1 MLSRCSPY
9 YTCWRRRNR
18 AAAPRQS
25 TGKARVMGREGAS
38 CGQRPFLHPGT
49 SGSLRW
55 HPSRVLG
62 WGWQK
67 QQERCRLGSEWEAQ
81 IGISWCQPLRI
92 KPLMSQ
98 KGGLVYLILSGGRTL
113 IYAALGSPLPC
124 RFTRRFSMRAASL
137 TEIKGSPQSPRYYAQ
152 MYKSGLNI

>member
-1 MLSRCSPY
+1 M
-9 YTCWRRRNR
+9 
-18 AAAPRQS
+18 AP
-25 TGKARVMGREGAS
+25 
-38 CGQRPFLHPGT
+38 
-49 SGSLRW
+49 W
-55 HPSRVLG
+55 G
-62 WGWQK
+62 WGRQK
-67 QQERCRLGSEWEAQ
+67 QQEWCGFGFEWEAQ

-92 KPLMSQ
+92 NPVMSQ

-113 IYAALGSPLPC
+113 IYAALSSALPC